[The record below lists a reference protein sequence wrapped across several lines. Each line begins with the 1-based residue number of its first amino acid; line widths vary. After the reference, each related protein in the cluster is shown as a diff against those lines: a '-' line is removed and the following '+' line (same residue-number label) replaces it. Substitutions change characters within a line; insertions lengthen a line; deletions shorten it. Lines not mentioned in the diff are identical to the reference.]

1 MGDTPYPLPRQTRES
16 TVLVGDGTVGPYGPS
31 LYKVF
36 DTADVKVWAKA
47 SGETIFADVTGSV
60 TVSKTDGDAF
70 DTFSITFDDALPAT
84 TQWYHQAARV
94 AERDLAVTRAGSI
107 VSDQLEK
114 ELSKQA
120 TTQSELRRDVDRA
133 FSAGIGQEGRIVSIL
148 AENHAWK
155 ADAAGNMVDA
165 GLSVATTNS
174 GALGQ
179 VPVKQADGSV
189 TWQSSVPGEGD
200 MLTSAYDPA
209 GKGDQVLTISDILA
223 SSDLSIDL
231 SKPASRGNVDANLV
245 LQYAAD
251 DTALQALDISSRK
264 AALNLA
270 NEGWWLP
277 TSDDIS
283 AQITDGDPRYQP
295 TSGDATG
302 ASGGWYQALSIA
314 TGHKYANQ
322 GARIIRLA
330 DRVMIGGEA
339 VKFNGLPDG
348 GGGKGGFLWDFLPNS
363 TATHGWMEQQA
374 LLSVGGIYNVDGA
387 VSVNTYLAGPGV
399 ALNVHLLHDRS
410 GDVTA
415 ASGAWAFY
423 IDARRDLEFGTTWG
437 CELDVINGLPS
448 PHTAFGPWGG
458 NGTTALGRT
467 TGMQISAGGGPE
479 INGPTYTADVALLIQ
494 KNANGFYTGIAFG
507 GLSLEPDTGSGRM
520 HAIALA
526 PKQAIDWWGDTV
538 AKGIL
543 ASVVSNVTDATV
555 PQELIFQ
562 NDGLGLFCGGNRLF
576 HIDAIAD
583 AATYINIH
591 SGASPAIGAAGTA
604 ANISLSL
611 RSKGAATST
620 YLQSDAMPTF
630 SATGVASAVNRLDA
644 LAAAAGNAVQL
655 RALGADT
662 DIDLQLTPK
671 NNGFLLTPIGSV
683 PDFAD
688 DTSAAAGGVPIGGFY
703 RTSSAL
709 QIRAA

>member
-47 SGETIFADVTGSV
+47 SGETNFADVTDSV
-60 TVSKTDGDAF
+60 TVTKTDGDAF
-70 DTFSITFDDALPAT
+70 DTFSVTFTDPLPAT

-120 TTQSELRRDVDRA
+120 TVLSELRRDLDRSLRFPVGTVLDGQLPVLGDA
-133 FSAGIGQEGRIVSIL
+133 QVMIWDGTHQRFTAGPSALEIAN
-148 AENHAWK
+148 AEQNAETATAAK
-155 ADAAGNMVDA
+155 DAAVAAA
-165 GLSVATTNS
+165 GSVA
-174 GALGQ
+174 
-179 VPVKQADGSV
+179 VK
-189 TWQSSVPGEGD
+189 
-200 MLTSAYDPA
+200 
-209 GKGDQVLTISDILA
+209 
-223 SSDLSIDL
+223 
-231 SKPASRGNVDANLV
+231 
-245 LQYAAD
+245 YAAD
-251 DTALQALDISSRK
+251 DDALK
-264 AALNLA
+264 AFTGVNDKAIFNRA
-270 NEGWWLP
+270 NEGWWLE

-283 AQITDGDPRYQP
+283 AQITAGDPRYLP
-295 TSGDATG
+295 TSDDATG
-302 ASGGWYQALSIA
+302 ENGGWYRAGSIA
-314 TGHKYANQ
+314 SGHKYENQ
-322 GARIIRLA
+322 GARIERIA

-348 GGGKGGFLWDFLPNS
+348 GGGKGGFLWDYL
-363 TATHGWMEQQA
+363 TDEATLTHGWMEQQA

-387 VSVNTYLAGPGV
+387 VSLNTYLAGPGV

-410 GDVTA
+410 GDVNA

-437 CELDVINGLPS
+437 CELDVINALPS

-467 TGMQISAGGGPE
+467 TGMQISGGGGPE
-479 INGPTYTADVALLIQ
+479 INGTTYPVDVALLIQ
-494 KNANGFYTGIAFG
+494 KNSTGFYTGIAFG
-507 GLSLEPDTGSGRM
+507 GQGLEPDTGTGRM

-543 ASVVSNVTDATV
+543 ASVVSEVTSASV

-562 NDGLGLFCGGNRLF
+562 NGGLGLFCGGNSLL
-576 HIDAIAD
+576 HVDAVAD

-591 SGASPAIGAAGTA
+591 PTASGGAPAIGAAGA
-604 ANISLSL
+604 ASNISLAL

-620 YLQSDAMPTF
+620 YLQSDTVATF

-644 LAAAAGNAVQL
+644 LAAITGSAVQL
-655 RALGADT
+655 RALGTDT
-662 DIDLQLTPK
+662 DIDIQFTTK
-671 NNGFLLTPIGSV
+671 GNGKLRMGVHNALASETVTGYIAIK
-683 PDFAD
+683 D
-688 DTSAAAGGVPIGGFY
+688 AAGNARKLAVV
-703 RTSSAL
+703 S
-709 QIRAA
+709 